1 MEAKTRAKLRNLLR
15 ILLFISSLVIL
26 FFLLKGIGF
35 DKVAEVFVKV
45 GVGGMLILI
54 ACEILENG
62 SDALALYYT
71 LPEKKNFLQIFP
83 SNCLG
88 ALINQIIPWEVG
100 ELVKIGLIKEV
111 TGSENSIKS
120 VVLWNYIYKLSKGC
134 ALFSVVLLSLLV
146 YAFVDDPYFK
156 MNTFLIVALCAIL
169 GYLPYLGMMILLKL
183 NISEK
188 VAKILKYLGKKNP
201 DEFIEKAKK
210 MDRDL
215 NLFRKER
222 PSDYRK
228 VFWIQFFARLVAL
241 FSYFLCIRFA
251 GFDNY
256 PAPTIMLAFCA
267 VKLGNYILAFI
278 PMKLG
283 VGEGIGYVIFN
294 FVGFSGADGGLI
306 TFIARIKTLIAMGI
320 VSSLILFKPKEKK

>member
-1 MEAKTRAKLRNLLR
+1 MEDKTKAKLRNLLR
-15 ILLFISSLVIL
+15 ILLFIASLVIL

-35 DKVAEVFVKV
+35 DKVGEVFVKV
-45 GVGGMLILI
+45 GIGGMLILI

-71 LPEKKNFLQIFP
+71 LPEKKNFIRIFP

-88 ALINQIIPWEVG
+88 SLTNQIIPWEVG

-134 ALFSVVLLSLLV
+134 ALFFIVLLSLAV
-146 YAFVDDPYFK
+146 YLFVDDPYF
-156 MNTFLIVALCAIL
+156 NAEIFLIVAVCALL
-169 GYLPYLGMMILLKL
+169 GYLPYFGMMILLKL

-188 VAKILKYLGKKNP
+188 VAKILKYFGKKNP

-215 NLFRKER
+215 NLFKKER

-251 GFDNY
+251 GFDSY
-256 PAPTIMLAFCA
+256 PAPTIMLVFCA
-267 VKLGNYILAFI
+267 IKLGNYILAFI